1 MSYAK
6 TRALDLDVL
15 YYDETERVYINPI
28 VQSIAWSGDTQKA
41 ARKLEVTVSNTKDGE
56 SRLFSFE
63 CGREIA
69 FFENGVELFRGVLFE
84 VSTDYKGKTV
94 LTAYDEAIY
103 LTKNKDTVKLSK
115 QTASSFI
122 KSLCTKYQV
131 PAGNIV
137 DTKYVIPKMILRDKT
152 VWDMMVTALTETKK
166 HTNRRYM
173 LTSRGGRLHLK
184 ERKDNPMQ
192 WLLENGVNI
201 IKASYSQSIEDLR
214 NKVKVVGETESKKE
228 IIAEVKNDALIKKYG
243 LMQHYETTS
252 TKKTESEIKQLAK
265 ELLADL
271 GKISDEAKL
280 TCLGFSECT
289 AGSAVYVVEKMTGIV
304 GGFYVTADTHKFEGG
319 KHTMDVT
326 LSATDDLP
334 ELEYE
339 PPQENTDTT
348 KKKTTSKASSDGTK
362 KKKKAKETKKKT
374 SYKVDLKPRG

>member
-1 MSYAK
+1 MTAYAK
-6 TRALDLDVL
+6 DRALNLDVI
-15 YYDETERVYINPI
+15 YHDVDERVYLNPI
-28 VQSIAWSGDTQKA
+28 VESITWSGDTQQA
-41 ARKLEVTVSNTKDGE
+41 ARKLVVTVSNTKDGI

-63 CGREIA
+63 CGREIV
-69 FFENGVELFRGVLFE
+69 FLENSTELFRGVLFK
-84 VSTDYKGKTV
+84 VGTDHTGKTT

-131 PAGNIV
+131 PAGDIV

-152 VWDMMVTALTETKK
+152 IWDMMVTALTETKK
-166 HTNRRYM
+166 NTNRRYM

-184 ERKDNPMQ
+184 DRKDKPMQ

-201 IKASYSQSIEDLR
+201 MTASYSQSIEDLR
-214 NKVKVVGETESKKE
+214 NKVKVVGETKDKKE
-228 IIAEVKNDALIKKYG
+228 IIAEVKDAELIRKYG
-243 LMQHYETTS
+243 LMQHYES
-252 TKKTESEIKQLAK
+252 KSSDATESEIKQLAK

-304 GGFYVTADTHKFEGG
+304 GGYYVTQDTHKFDGG

-339 PPQENTDTT
+339 PPSEGTDVS
-348 KKKTTSKASSDGTK
+348 KKKTTSKKSSS
-362 KKKKAKETKKKT
+362 KKKT
-374 SYKVDLKPRG
+374 EKKKGYSVDLTPKG